1 MDAPRPV
8 RLATP
13 GGSDGRG
20 RRPEPSTREVLS
32 PAKAADF
39 SDIGSRQ
46 ASRSVR
52 KSPETTPAEEGH
64 AVDRAKNPDL
74 TAEIKDVVI
83 GVLELGIDRA
93 QLHETVSLYSPMVGL
108 DSLSLLHILVQ
119 IEKRCDIEIDD
130 EDVMAAELSD
140 VGSLVRLIRGIVDA
154 KGADE

>member
-1 MDAPRPV
+1 M
-8 RLATP
+8 
-13 GGSDGRG
+13 
-20 RRPEPSTREVLS
+20 
-32 PAKAADF
+32 
-39 SDIGSRQ
+39 
-46 ASRSVR
+46 
-52 KSPETTPAEEGH
+52 
-64 AVDRAKNPDL
+64 DRAKNPDL